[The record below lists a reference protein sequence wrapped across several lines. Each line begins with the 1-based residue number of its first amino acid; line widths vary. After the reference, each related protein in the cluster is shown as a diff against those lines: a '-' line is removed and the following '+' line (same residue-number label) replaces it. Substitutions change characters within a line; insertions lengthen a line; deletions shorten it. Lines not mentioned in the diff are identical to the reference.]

1 MVKVINNQER
11 IVTMHKSSALLL
23 LGLFCF
29 AAGCASIGNPFTKL
43 TPDYSTVPE
52 EELRAFAGAVEQFVL
67 QGEREPTFEDY
78 PSIAT
83 DNEEIR
89 QAIRTRAARAEILR
103 ELLDTGFAYEQK
115 SGTVSIIRSRDYKRS
130 TDKRKRDQNALLV
143 MSENANRWT
152 LYETLV
158 KASHWQPGSLGA
170 VQNAFFEARRDL
182 LSPGQ
187 KYEGPDGNLVEK

>member
-1 MVKVINNQER
+1 
-11 IVTMHKSSALLL
+11 MHKSSALLL

-115 SGTVSIIRSRDYKRS
+115 SGTVSIIRSRDYKPRAQAGRS
-130 TDKRKRDQNALLV
+130 GICPARAASISASKRALSAPRVPFRINQL
-143 MSENANRWT
+143 
-152 LYETLV
+152 
-158 KASHWQPGSLGA
+158 
-170 VQNAFFEARRDL
+170 EA
-182 LSPGQ
+182 
-187 KYEGPDGNLVEK
+187 